1 VQAENNSK
9 TVTWCRLWLNMDPTS
24 FFETKG
30 SLNKGIKIEANTM
43 KYFKKDRK
51 ISYLRYTLMT

>member
-9 TVTWCRLWLNMDPTS
+9 TVIWCLLWLNMDPTS

-30 SLNKGIKIEANTM
+30 SLNKGIKIEANTNEV
-43 KYFKKDRK
+43 F
-51 ISYLRYTLMT
+51 